1 MRLPALKRKEEPQM
15 AVASGTAVR
24 SSRGSRPRYANVGAF
39 LATVAAG
46 YESLPK
52 QLRAIA
58 RYVETNRARMVV
70 TRITDVAAAC
80 AVQPSAVTR
89 FAQRFGFS
97 GYSELQALFRK
108 AFSDGAAPGASYTE
122 RIRTMMAEGELQTSP
137 GGITR
142 QLLLANQGALEEC
155 ALHLDDSTL
164 ARAVSLLHD
173 AEHIYVVGVRRSLPA
188 AVYLTYLLEHTA
200 KRVQLVSGL
209 GGTFAGQ
216 MRAIGKKDLLV
227 AVSFAPYGKETR
239 FCVRVAEARGAR
251 VLSLTDSAMS
261 PIARAATITLL
272 VKEAS
277 AFSFRSLT
285 NTMCL
290 SQGLFIALASRL
302 ELDLDQAVD
311 QGAID

>member
-1 MRLPALKRKEEPQM
+1 MAL
-15 AVASGTAVR
+15 ASRTAAHIH
-24 SSRGSRPRYANVGAF
+24 RGARPRYANVGAF
-39 LATVAAG
+39 LVAVAAE

-58 RYVETNRARMVV
+58 GYVETNRARMVV

-80 AVQPSAVTR
+80 VVQPSAVTR

-108 AFSDGAAPGASYTE
+108 AFSDGAAPAANYTE
-122 RIRTMMAEGELQTSP
+122 RIRTMLADGQLQTDP
-137 GGITR
+137 GGVTR

-155 ALHLDDSTL
+155 ALHLDDAGL
-164 ARAVSLLHD
+164 GRAVSLLHD
-173 AEHIYVVGVRRSLPA
+173 AEHIYVAGVRRSLPA
-188 AVYLTYLLEHTA
+188 ATYLTYLLEHTS
-200 KRVQLVSGL
+200 KRVQLISGL

-251 VLSLTDSAMS
+251 ILALTDSAMS
-261 PIARAATITLL
+261 PIARAATVALL

-302 ELDLDQAVD
+302 ELDLDKASD
-311 QGAID
+311 LGAID

>member
-1 MRLPALKRKEEPQM
+1 
-15 AVASGTAVR
+15 
-24 SSRGSRPRYANVGAF
+24 
-39 LATVAAG
+39 
-46 YESLPK
+46 
-52 QLRAIA
+52 
-58 RYVETNRARMVV
+58 
-70 TRITDVAAAC
+70 
-80 AVQPSAVTR
+80 
-89 FAQRFGFS
+89 
-97 GYSELQALFRK
+97 
-108 AFSDGAAPGASYTE
+108 
-122 RIRTMMAEGELQTSP
+122 MMAEGELQSSP

-155 ALHLDDSTL
+155 ALHLDDSAL
-164 ARAVSLLHD
+164 GRAVSLLHD

-188 AVYLTYLLEHTA
+188 AAYLTYLLEHTA
-200 KRVQLVSGL
+200 KRIQLVSGL

-239 FCVRVAEARGAR
+239 FCVRVAEGRGAR

-261 PIARAATITLL
+261 PIARAATVTLL

>member
-1 MRLPALKRKEEPQM
+1 
-15 AVASGTAVR
+15 V
-24 SSRGSRPRYANVGAF
+24 
-39 LATVAAG
+39 
-46 YESLPK
+46 
-52 QLRAIA
+52 
-58 RYVETNRARMVV
+58 
-70 TRITDVAAAC
+70 
-80 AVQPSAVTR
+80 
-89 FAQRFGFS
+89 
-97 GYSELQALFRK
+97 
-108 AFSDGAAPGASYTE
+108 
-122 RIRTMMAEGELQTSP
+122 
-137 GGITR
+137 
-142 QLLLANQGALEEC
+142 
-155 ALHLDDSTL
+155 
-164 ARAVSLLHD
+164 
-173 AEHIYVVGVRRSLPA
+173 EHIYVVGVRRSLPA
-188 AVYLTYLLEHTA
+188 AAYLTYLLEHTA

-261 PIARAATITLL
+261 PIARAATVTLL

-302 ELDLDQAVD
+302 ELDLDQTVD

>member
-1 MRLPALKRKEEPQM
+1 
-15 AVASGTAVR
+15 
-24 SSRGSRPRYANVGAF
+24 
-39 LATVAAG
+39 
-46 YESLPK
+46 
-52 QLRAIA
+52 
-58 RYVETNRARMVV
+58 MVV

-122 RIRTMMAEGELQTSP
+122 RIRTMMAEGELQSSP

-155 ALHLDDSTL
+155 ALHLDDSAL
-164 ARAVSLLHD
+164 GRAVSLLHD

-188 AVYLTYLLEHTA
+188 AAYLTYLLEHTA
-200 KRVQLVSGL
+200 KRIQLVSGL

-239 FCVRVAEARGAR
+239 FCVRVAEGRGAR

-261 PIARAATITLL
+261 PIARAATVTLL

>member
-1 MRLPALKRKEEPQM
+1 M
-15 AVASGTAVR
+15 AVAPGTAVR

-122 RIRTMMAEGELQTSP
+122 RIRTMIA
-137 GGITR
+137 
-142 QLLLANQGALEEC
+142 
-155 ALHLDDSTL
+155 D
-164 ARAVSLLHD
+164 
-173 AEHIYVVGVRRSLPA
+173 
-188 AVYLTYLLEHTA
+188 TA
-200 KRVQLVSGL
+200 
-209 GGTFAGQ
+209 
-216 MRAIGKKDLLV
+216 
-227 AVSFAPYGKETR
+227 
-239 FCVRVAEARGAR
+239 
-251 VLSLTDSAMS
+251 
-261 PIARAATITLL
+261 
-272 VKEAS
+272 
-277 AFSFRSLT
+277 
-285 NTMCL
+285 
-290 SQGLFIALASRL
+290 
-302 ELDLDQAVD
+302 
-311 QGAID
+311 

>member
-1 MRLPALKRKEEPQM
+1 MAL
-15 AVASGTAVR
+15 A
-24 SSRGSRPRYANVGAF
+24 SSRTAARAPRGARPRYANVGAF
-39 LATVAAG
+39 LAAVAAE

-70 TRITDVAAAC
+70 TRITDVAEAC

-108 AFSDGAAPGASYTE
+108 AFSDGAAPGANYTE
-122 RIRTMMAEGELQTSP
+122 RIRTMMAEGQLQTNP
-137 GGITR
+137 GGVTR
-142 QLLLANQGALEEC
+142 QLLLANQGAIEEC
-155 ALHLDDSTL
+155 ALHLDDAAL
-164 ARAVSLLHD
+164 ERAVSLLHD
-173 AEHIYVVGVRRSLPA
+173 AEHIYVAGVRRALPA
-188 AVYLTYLLEHTA
+188 AAYLTYLLQHTA

-216 MRAIGKKDLLV
+216 IRAIGKKDLLL

-239 FCVRVAEARGAR
+239 FCVRVAEGRGAR
-251 VLSLTDSAMS
+251 ILALTDSAMS
-261 PIARAATITLL
+261 PIARAADVALL

-277 AFSFRSLT
+277 AFAFRSLT

-290 SQGLFIALASRL
+290 AQGLFISLASRL
-302 ELDLDQAVD
+302 ELDLDNAAD
-311 QGAID
+311 HGAID